1 LIYKDETV
9 RLTRELPEAELP
21 AHTEG
26 TVDRVIRSDD
36 GQTLGAAVRFF
47 TQAGTVV
54 PIVPLD
60 AIEPV
65 LSSAHHRTAV
75 FWGLGQSPEQVVVS
89 AMHAMLDRGFGM
101 RAGLNVVRLHY
112 ISEDR
117 WWKWGDRMNDPT
129 GAHVAVAAA
138 SWDGMVVA
146 LSGEEAF
153 QLQFRLAGPKGATLL
168 LHERDDSFLQQSR
181 ETHSAMQIAR
191 MLMALFLSAGAEC
204 CAFPVATP
212 WLADEDWPSLLRPP
226 HYPDFFILPQ
236 ASTPAGLDSAF
247 RGVKATDGRAIMTT
261 MPMKFDP
268 GETPVKRSDR
278 ELSLDQL
285 RRLKALAEKY
295 YDQMY
300 ETHLGLT
307 GLYASAKDAFYDA
320 ISLANQLGMH
330 EESRELGERL
340 DHVKSVF
347 RSQFS

>member
-1 LIYKDETV
+1 LIHKDDTV

-21 AHTEG
+21 AHAEG

-36 GQTLGAAVRFF
+36 GQILGAAVRFY

-54 PIVPLD
+54 PIMPLD
-60 AIEPV
+60 GIEPV

-75 FWGLGQSPEQVVVS
+75 FWGLRKSPEQVVVS

-101 RAGLNVVRLHY
+101 GAGLNVVRLHY
-112 ISEDR
+112 ISEER
-117 WWKWGDRMNDPT
+117 WWKWGDRLNDPT
-129 GAHVAVAAA
+129 GAHVVAAAA

-146 LSGEEAF
+146 LSGEQGF
-153 QLQFRLAGPKGATLL
+153 QLQFRLTGPKGPTLL
-168 LHERDDSFLQQSR
+168 LHEGDDSFLQQSR
-181 ETHSAMQIAR
+181 ETYFAMEIAR
-191 MLMALFLSAGAEC
+191 ILLALLLSVEADC

-236 ASTPAGLDSAF
+236 ASAPAGLDSAF
-247 RGVKATDGRAIMTT
+247 RGVKATEGRAIMTT

-278 ELSLDQL
+278 ELSLDRL
-285 RRLKALAEKY
+285 RRLKALGEKY

-320 ISLANQLGMH
+320 ISLANQLGMQ

-340 DHVKSVF
+340 DHIKSVF